1 MFGNLMT
8 CSYLVSIIINCHACL
23 ATSLEGNN
31 EGQSNTL
38 KVNQASY
45 QGGAN
50 RWMPWH
56 ENPLYQR
63 YHSPGSDFAGR
74 GYPIRFSQDDVANAL
89 GVEPSIDVS
98 EDDQMT
104 PSVGLDLAELEKIM
118 SLLNNQHGLNARKKR
133 ELF

>member
-1 MFGNLMT
+1 MT
-8 CSYLVSIIINCHACL
+8 CSVLVSIIINCYACK
-23 ATSLEGNN
+23 ATPLGGSG

-38 KVNQASY
+38 KANQASY

-98 EDDQMT
+98 EEDAMA
-104 PSVGLDLAELEKIM
+104 PSVSLDLAELEKIM
-118 SLLNNQHGLNARKKR
+118 TLLNNQHGLNSRKKR
-133 ELF
+133 QSFLH